1 MTASIGAANVLAE
14 ALPPFLASCDTLRT
28 STRVPL
34 WTRPLAPC
42 LQRSNGSPARL
53 PLVVASEE
61 VELGSAIVVVRP
73 VRLGLLEWE
82 TSLWAPLGAPASRE
96 DVSMVDADAP
106 ATPSLTVDLPL
117 VDLPVDFTQRIR
129 ALPSSTILH
138 VPASCR
144 LRMICVVARCWNG
157 MAQGRDDYAQLEEGR
172 SKLLLSTVPQGLS
185 VATEVQKR
193 LTLWEEQNFETLLQ
207 RAEEQLLLKRKA
219 GKRRKSSGLSDPS
232 KRGDRARRTAAVGAY
247 RKATTGLVSSMLP
260 FNEQEDMRWA
270 QELLPTSDL
279 GPSAHCD
286 PHLAPPPALPE
297 STWDRPFSGMHYAAL
312 TAPGPTGT
320 RPEHI
325 TDLLNVSRRIHAN
338 KIHAALSALFCRI
351 SAGALPPAARW
362 LTRTRLC
369 WQRKKNGKPRPI
381 KMGEFLRSAYAKRLV
396 RTKTLHMHQWGVNL
410 PGACEALCHWRGT
423 IEPLVLNGTLE
434 PLVAADLDLVNMFGN
449 AEWPHIRAALRTH
462 FPEASSWT
470 EWQHQSDSVTTLPS
484 GREFST
490 DRGAE
495 QVLGT
500 IQSALVLGDARE
512 SHLREFL
519 STPFEQ
525 KGVCDEWFVDDG
537 QCFVRPMLFDRW
549 LRALDSAL
557 ASFGATRGHI
567 ALGNAKSSAR
577 LLYKKMKE
585 NERK

>member
-1 MTASIGAANVLAE
+1 MRHVTHQHAGSSVDEATCSLFAAIERVTCTAPACGGLRRMGARVCNRCGQASQARPLEWVMSSWAPS
-14 ALPPFLASCDTLRT
+14 ALPP
-28 STRVPL
+28 
-34 WTRPLAPC
+34 
-42 LQRSNGSPARL
+42 
-53 PLVVASEE
+53 VA
-61 VELGSAIVVVRP
+61 
-73 VRLGLLEWE
+73 
-82 TSLWAPLGAPASRE
+82 E
-96 DVSMVDADAP
+96 DVVMADAETP
-106 ATPSLTVDLPL
+106 ATPCLTVDLPL
-117 VDLPVDFTQRIR
+117 VDLPADFTQRIR

-144 LRMICVVARCWNG
+144 LRMISVVARCWNG

-193 LTLWEEQNFETLLQ
+193 LTLWEERSFETLLQ
-207 RAEEQLLLKRKA
+207 RAEEQL
-219 GKRRKSSGLSDPS
+219 
-232 KRGDRARRTAAVGAY
+232 
-247 RKATTGLVSSMLP
+247 
-260 FNEQEDMRWA
+260 
-270 QELLPTSDL
+270 
-279 GPSAHCD
+279 AHCD
-286 PHLAPPPALPE
+286 PDLAPPPALPE
-297 STWDRPFSGMHYAAL
+297 STWDRPFSGLHCAAL

-320 RPEHI
+320 RSEHI
-325 TDLLNVSRRIHAN
+325 TDLLNVPRRIHAN
-338 KIHAALSALFCRI
+338 KIHAALSALFSRI
-351 SAGALPPAARW
+351 SAGSLPPAARW

-396 RTKTLHMHQWGVNL
+396 NVSQVHLRTKTLHMHQWGVNL
-410 PGACEALCHWRGT
+410 PGACEAFCHWRGT

-434 PLVAADLDLVNMFGN
+434 PLVAADLDLVNIFGN

-470 EWQHQSDSVTTLPS
+470 EWQHQSNSVTTLPS

-495 QVLGT
+495 QGDVLGT

-512 SHLREFL
+512 SHLQDFL
-519 STPFEQ
+519 SSPFEQ

-557 ASFGATRGHI
+557 CFLWCHPGSHRPLATPRAPLGSFVHQ
-567 ALGNAKSSAR
+567 SAFTS
-577 LLYKKMKE
+577 
-585 NERK
+585 